1 MSSHHQ
7 ETPAQ
12 PVEIDAWHEPHGV
25 APMQEHGSHVNI
37 RFLLIFFVA
46 IVLFILVTVAALFVF
61 FAHSQ
66 TNLRTKL
73 VENTYEYE
81 TQYMPYATE
90 AKGRIGE
97 YGWVDRQA
105 PSASPG
111 MSPPAVSSP
120 LTADPPAM
128 QRNQTTKPKP

>member
-105 PSASPG
+105 GTVRIPWDVAARGVVATYSGPASDAEE
-111 MSPPAVSSP
+111 SN
-120 LTADPPAM
+120 D
-128 QRNQTTKPKP
+128 